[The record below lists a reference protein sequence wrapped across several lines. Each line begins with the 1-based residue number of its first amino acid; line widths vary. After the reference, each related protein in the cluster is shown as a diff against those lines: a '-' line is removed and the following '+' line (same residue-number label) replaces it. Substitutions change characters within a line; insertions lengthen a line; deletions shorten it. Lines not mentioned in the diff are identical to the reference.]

1 MISATTAVMN
11 ESADFWFYDIG
22 VNAISANTKEKN
34 TFESCTEWQNKPI
47 PDEVH
52 ESRKKNGYYNNG
64 IAIIPG
70 RIWRGPYKD
79 KYLVA
84 IDLDNKKAID
94 EFAGSGLEELKQQTL
109 VEQHDDPNKMH
120 IYFIVERE
128 IPNKASD
135 KVDISKAEKIKANE
149 IPALEVKSNSKG
161 IMFCSTS
168 PHADGSNYQIIG
180 TRKLQVFNAQ
190 DVENR
195 IGGICDKYGIPLDLI
210 VIMAIIMAIILVLLS
225 KNYLLLKLRFLKVT
239 IGI

>member
-1 MISATTAVMN
+1 
-11 ESADFWFYDIG
+11 
-22 VNAISANTKEKN
+22 
-34 TFESCTEWQNKPI
+34 
-47 PDEVH
+47 
-52 ESRKKNGYYNNG
+52 
-64 IAIIPG
+64 
-70 RIWRGPYKD
+70 
-79 KYLVA
+79 
-84 IDLDNKKAID
+84 LDNKKAID